1 MSVQEEGHPAP
12 HHGLS
17 PEEAAARL
25 VRFGPNELTKGGGPS
40 AWRLLLGQ
48 FMSPVIGL
56 LAAACV
62 ASALLGE
69 YADSGAI
76 AGIVVVIGL
85 LGFFQ
90 EYRAERA
97 LTALR
102 SLTAP
107 RARLLRGGRLTV
119 VPAAEVVPG
128 DLLSLEAGDLVAA
141 DARVLTSHGLT
152 TDEAA
157 LTGES
162 AAVRKDPR
170 AVAADAPL
178 AERTDRVFMGTEV
191 VDGTGLAEVV
201 GTGMASEF
209 GKIATLLASAGEDR
223 STPLQ
228 RRLAQVSRLLIFLC
242 LGIVAIIAII
252 GLFRGLAWVEVLMIA
267 VSLAVAAV
275 PEGLPAVVTI
285 ALAVGVRRMAARRVL
300 IRRLPAVETLGCTTV
315 ICTDKTGTL
324 TTGVMTVRELW
335 GEDHGRLLDAAAAC
349 CDAEV
354 EEEGGGVGDPTEIAI
369 LRAAVAEGIHRRAIE
384 AERPR
389 TSERPFDAQRKR
401 MSIARADGVLY
412 VKGAVESLLGIARS
426 VPAGIEAANDELA
439 ARGLRVL
446 AVAVGDGAAVS
457 DPAGPAEAELELI
470 GLIGLAD
477 PPRGEA
483 VAAIAAAH
491 RAGIETVMITGDHPR
506 TAHAIAAELGIL
518 RERRSDE
525 PELVHARATPAEKIA
540 IVRAWR
546 ARGAVV
552 AMTGDGIND
561 APALREADV
570 GIAMGK
576 SGTEV
581 TREAGDI
588 VLTEDNFADILAG
601 VREGRGVFDNIRKS
615 LVYLLA
621 GNTGELCVMLS
632 ATALALPLPFLP
644 LQILWIN
651 LVTDGLPALTL
662 VMDPADEDVM
672 ERPPRPPEEPILG
685 GHEWRQIV
693 LIGLLDTSIVLGAFA
708 WALGH
713 RDLAMAR
720 AFAFAVLVFASLLR
734 ALAARS
740 ESRTFWE
747 VGALTNLRLLAV
759 IGVSI
764 VVQVALLHWPW
775 SAGLFGFGALTIVD
789 TGIAFALGMIPVTVL
804 EGRKLIRRRRRA
816 SGG

>member
-1 MSVQEEGHPAP
+1 MSDREEMHPPP
-12 HHGLS
+12 HRGLS

-25 VRFGPNELTKGGGPS
+25 VRCGPNELAKGRGPS

-170 AVAADAPL
+170 EVAAQAPL

-209 GKIATLLASAGEDR
+209 GKIAALLAGAGEDR

-228 RRLAQVSRLLIFLC
+228 RRLAQVSRLLILLC
-242 LGIVAIIAII
+242 LAIVAVIAII
-252 GLFRGLAWVEVLMIA
+252 GLVRGLGWVEVLMIA

-335 GEDHGRLLDAAAAC
+335 GEDHRRLLDAAAAC

-354 EEEGGGVGDPTEIAI
+354 EENGGGGVGDPTEIAI
-369 LRAAVAEGIHRRAIE
+369 LRAAVEEGIHRQTIE

-389 TSERPFDAQRKR
+389 TSERPFDAERKR
-401 MSIARADGVLY
+401 MSVARADGVLY
-412 VKGAVESLLGIARS
+412 VKGAVEPLLGIARS

-439 ARGLRVL
+439 TRGLRVL

-457 DPAGPAEAELELI
+457 DPAGPPEAELELI

-477 PPRGEA
+477 PPRAEA

-506 TAHAIAAELGIL
+506 TARAIAEELGIL

-546 ARGAVV
+546 GRGGVV

-576 SGTEV
+576 TGTEV

-615 LVYLLA
+615 LVYLLS

-632 ATALALPLPFLP
+632 ATAMALPLPFLP

-672 ERPPRPPEEPILG
+672 ERPPRPPAEPILG
-685 GHEWRQIV
+685 AHEWRQIIF
-693 LIGLLDTSIVLGAFA
+693 IGLLDASIVVGAFA

-740 ESRTFWE
+740 ETRTFWE

-759 IGVSI
+759 IGASI

-789 TGIAFALGMIPVTVL
+789 TAIAFALGMIPVTVL
-804 EGRKLIRRRRRA
+804 EGRKLLLRRRRG
-816 SGG
+816 S